1 MICCRQP
8 LQGHVRAIAIAF
20 MSLTGIV
27 LFCLILKVA
36 KTNRHDPLSNFSGEG
51 RNDVLGGIVVCSFKM
66 VSCVVLNVGAEKR
79 KIIYLYPFIIWHSL
93 EAIGLLVGVFYG
105 GYLIIYGTEEA
116 STWTI
121 SAAVLGALC
130 VAIIDTWLIS
140 TVISFYQEI
149 KKEAV
154 QNNDSFPV
162 DVDFYSK
169 GYNDA
174 QGRSPNR
181 NNHHKM
187 APGYNEYGYHAVGT
201 NESHHLIDPRDR
213 NIPINNKGYDDLYR
227 YPHNQCPPG
236 KNNQRVSFNLQSNQ
250 YLPSN
255 PMKEKRP
262 HVHPNPSMAGPD
274 YMGYDLPIRN
284 NAFSSGTNYTNFE

>member
-1 MICCRQP
+1 MMCCRQP

-36 KTNRHDPLSNFSGEG
+36 KTNRHDPLSNLTGEG
-51 RNDVLGGIVVCSFKM
+51 RNDVLAGIVVLTVKLITCF
-66 VSCVVLNVGAEKR
+66 VLNAGADKR
-79 KIIYLYPFIIWHSL
+79 KIMYLYPFIIWHIL
-93 EAIGLLVGVFYG
+93 EAIGLLVGVCYG
-105 GYLIIYGTEEA
+105 AYLIIKGNEEV

-121 SAAVLGALC
+121 SAAALGALC

-140 TVISFYQEI
+140 TVISFLQEI

-154 QNNDSFPV
+154 QNQDSFPV
-162 DVDFYSK
+162 DVDLYTK
-169 GYNDA
+169 GYDA

-181 NNHHKM
+181 HSDHNM
-187 APGYNEYGYHAVGT
+187 PPGYNEYGYHAVGT
-201 NESHHLIDPRDR
+201 SDGHHLINPRDR

-227 YPHNQCPPG
+227 HPHNQCPPG

-250 YLPSN
+250 YVPSID
-255 PMKEKRP
+255 KRP

-274 YMGYDLPIRN
+274 YMGYDRPIRN
-284 NAFSSGTNYTNFE
+284 NAFSSGTNYTSFE

>member
-1 MICCRQP
+1 MMCCRQP

-36 KTNRHDPLSNFSGEG
+36 KTNRHDPLSNLTGEG
-51 RNDVLGGIVVCSFKM
+51 RNDVLAGIVVLTVKLVTCF
-66 VSCVVLNVGAEKR
+66 VLNAGADKR
-79 KIIYLYPFIIWHSL
+79 KIMYLYPFIIWHIL
-93 EAIGLLVGVFYG
+93 EAIGLLVGVCYG
-105 GYLIIYGTEEA
+105 AYLIIKGNEEV

-121 SAAVLGALC
+121 SAAALGALC

-140 TVISFYQEI
+140 TVISFLQEI

-154 QNNDSFPV
+154 QNQDSFPV
-162 DVDFYSK
+162 DVDLYTK
-169 GYNDA
+169 GYDA

-181 NNHHKM
+181 HSDHNM
-187 APGYNEYGYHAVGT
+187 PPGYNEYGYHAVGT
-201 NESHHLIDPRDR
+201 SDGHHLINPRDR

-227 YPHNQCPPG
+227 HPHNQCPPG

-250 YLPSN
+250 YVPSID
-255 PMKEKRP
+255 KRP

-274 YMGYDLPIRN
+274 YMGYDRPIRN
-284 NAFSSGTNYTNFE
+284 NAFSSGTNYTSFE

>member
-1 MICCRQP
+1 MMCCRQP

-36 KTNRHDPLSNFSGEG
+36 KTNRHDPLSNLTGEG
-51 RNDVLGGIVVCSFKM
+51 RNDVLAGIVVLTVKLVTCF
-66 VSCVVLNVGAEKR
+66 VLNAGADKR
-79 KIIYLYPFIIWHSL
+79 KIMYLYPFIIWHIL
-93 EAIGLLVGVFYG
+93 EAIGLLVGVCYG
-105 GYLIIYGTEEA
+105 AYLIIKGNEEV

-121 SAAVLGALC
+121 SAAALGALC

-140 TVISFYQEI
+140 TVISFLQEI

-154 QNNDSFPV
+154 QNQDSFPV
-162 DVDFYSK
+162 DVDLYTK
-169 GYNDA
+169 GYDA

-181 NNHHKM
+181 HSDHNM
-187 APGYNEYGYHAVGT
+187 SSGYNEYGYHAVGT
-201 NESHHLIDPRDR
+201 SDGHHLINPRDR

-227 YPHNQCPPG
+227 HPHNQCPPG

-250 YLPSN
+250 YVPSID
-255 PMKEKRP
+255 KRP

-274 YMGYDLPIRN
+274 YMGYDRPIRN
-284 NAFSSGTNYTNFE
+284 NAFSSGTNYTSFE

>member
-1 MICCRQP
+1 MMCCRQP

-36 KTNRHDPLSNFSGEG
+36 KTNRHDPLSNLTGEG
-51 RNDVLGGIVVCSFKM
+51 RNDVLAGIVVLTVKLITCF
-66 VSCVVLNVGAEKR
+66 VLNAGADKR
-79 KIIYLYPFIIWHSL
+79 KIMYLYPFIIWHIL
-93 EAIGLLVGVFYG
+93 EAIGLLVGVCYG
-105 GYLIIYGTEEA
+105 AYLIIKGNEEV

-121 SAAVLGALC
+121 SAASLGALC

-140 TVISFYQEI
+140 TVISFLQEI

-154 QNNDSFPV
+154 QNQDSFPV
-162 DVDFYSK
+162 DVDLYTK
-169 GYNDA
+169 GYDA

-181 NNHHKM
+181 HSDHNM
-187 APGYNEYGYHAVGT
+187 PPGYNEYGYHAVGT
-201 NESHHLIDPRDR
+201 SDGHHLINPRDR

-227 YPHNQCPPG
+227 HPHNQCPPG

-250 YLPSN
+250 YVPSID
-255 PMKEKRP
+255 KRP

-274 YMGYDLPIRN
+274 YMGYDRPIRN
-284 NAFSSGTNYTNFE
+284 NAFSSGTHYTSFE

>member
-1 MICCRQP
+1 MMCCRQP

-36 KTNRHDPLSNFSGEG
+36 KTNRHDPLSNLTGEG
-51 RNDVLGGIVVCSFKM
+51 RNDVLAGIVVLTVKLVTCF
-66 VSCVVLNVGAEKR
+66 VLNAGADKR
-79 KIIYLYPFIIWHSL
+79 KIMYLYPFIIWHIL
-93 EAIGLLVGVFYG
+93 EAIGLLVGVCYG
-105 GYLIIYGTEEA
+105 AYLIIKGNEEV

-121 SAAVLGALC
+121 TAASLGALC

-140 TVISFYQEI
+140 TVISFLQEI

-154 QNNDSFPV
+154 QNQDSFPV
-162 DVDFYSK
+162 DVDLYTK
-169 GYNDA
+169 GYDA

-181 NNHHKM
+181 HSDHNM
-187 APGYNEYGYHAVGT
+187 PPGYNEYGYHAVGT
-201 NESHHLIDPRDR
+201 SDGHHLINPRDR

-227 YPHNQCPPG
+227 HPHNQCPPG

-250 YLPSN
+250 YVPSID
-255 PMKEKRP
+255 KRP

-274 YMGYDLPIRN
+274 YMGYDRPIRN
-284 NAFSSGTNYTNFE
+284 NAFSSGTNYTSFE

>member
-1 MICCRQP
+1 MMCCRQP

-36 KTNRHDPLSNFSGEG
+36 KTNRHDPLSNLTGEG
-51 RNDVLGGIVVCSFKM
+51 RNDVLAGIVVLTVKLITCF
-66 VSCVVLNVGAEKR
+66 VLNAGADKR
-79 KIIYLYPFIIWHSL
+79 KIMYLYPFIIWHIL
-93 EAIGLLVGVFYG
+93 EAIGLLVGVCYG
-105 GYLIIYGTEEA
+105 AYLIIKGNEEV

-121 SAAVLGALC
+121 TAASLGALC

-140 TVISFYQEI
+140 TVISFLQEI

-154 QNNDSFPV
+154 QNQDSFPV
-162 DVDFYSK
+162 DVDLYTK
-169 GYNDA
+169 GYDA

-181 NNHHKM
+181 HSDQNM
-187 APGYNEYGYHAVGT
+187 PPGYNEYGYHAVGT
-201 NESHHLIDPRDR
+201 SDGHHLINPRDR

-227 YPHNQCPPG
+227 HPHNQCPPG

-250 YLPSN
+250 YVPSID
-255 PMKEKRP
+255 KRP

-274 YMGYDLPIRN
+274 YMGYDRPIRN
-284 NAFSSGTNYTNFE
+284 NAFSSGTNYTSFE

>member
-51 RNDVLGGIVVCSFKM
+51 RNDVLGGIVVLSFKM
-66 VSCVVLNVGAEKR
+66 VTCVVLNVGAEKR

-105 GYLIIYGTEEA
+105 GYLIINGTEEP

-174 QGRSPNR
+174 QGRSTNR
-181 NNHHKM
+181 HNDHKM
-187 APGYNEYGYHAVGT
+187 APGYNEYGYHSVGT
-201 NESHHLIDPRDR
+201 NEIHHLIDPRER

-255 PMKEKRP
+255 AMKEKRP

>member
-36 KTNRHDPLSNFSGEG
+36 KTNRHDPLSNLTGEG
-51 RNDVLGGIVVCSFKM
+51 RNDVLAGIVVLTVKLITCF
-66 VSCVVLNVGAEKR
+66 VLNAGADKR
-79 KIIYLYPFIIWHSL
+79 KIMYLYPFIIWHIL
-93 EAIGLLVGVFYG
+93 EAIGLLVGVCYG
-105 GYLIIYGTEEA
+105 AYLIIKGNEEV

-121 SAAVLGALC
+121 SAASLGALC

-140 TVISFYQEI
+140 TVISFLQEI

-154 QNNDSFPV
+154 QNQDSFPV
-162 DVDFYSK
+162 DVDLYTK
-169 GYNDA
+169 GYDA

-181 NNHHKM
+181 HSDHNM
-187 APGYNEYGYHAVGT
+187 PPGYNEYGYHAVGT
-201 NESHHLIDPRDR
+201 SDGHHLINPRDR

-227 YPHNQCPPG
+227 NPHNQCPPG

-250 YLPSN
+250 YVPSID
-255 PMKEKRP
+255 KRP

-274 YMGYDLPIRN
+274 YMGYDHPIRN
-284 NAFSSGTNYTNFE
+284 NAFSSGTQYTSFE